1 MTNDKEAGYGNPPKD
16 HRFTPGKSGNP
27 RGRPKGARNMRTDL
41 AKMMKRKVTVRENG
55 RPRRISRQEA
65 MLLSL
70 YDKALHGDVRA
81 AMSII
86 NMMLIIEPAA
96 RVDIASEKALS
107 DIDKNIVA
115 DFLRRNQSITS

>member
-1 MTNDKEAGYGNPPKD
+1 MTNDEEAGYGNPPKD

-81 AMSII
+81 VMSII
-86 NMMLIIEPAA
+86 NMMLVIEPAA
-96 RVDIASEKALS
+96 RVDIASAKALS